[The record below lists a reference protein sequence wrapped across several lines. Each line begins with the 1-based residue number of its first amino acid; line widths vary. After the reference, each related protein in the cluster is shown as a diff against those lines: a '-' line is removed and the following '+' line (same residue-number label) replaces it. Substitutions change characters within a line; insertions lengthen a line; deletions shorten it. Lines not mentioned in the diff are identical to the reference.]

1 MNNLLIRNARIAS
14 MQRGSKSPFGLLED
28 TDIRVA
34 DGIIQEIGSDLRA
47 KPNDTV
53 LEANGHW
60 CLPGFVDCHTHLVY
74 GGDRSEE
81 FRQRLDGVSYEE
93 ISRQGGGIKST
104 VRATRSTSAKA
115 LTIQT
120 LRRARR
126 LLEEGVTTLE
136 IKSGYG
142 LDEDTELKMLE
153 VADVVADTLDIS
165 VIKTF
170 LGAHSMPPD
179 AGMNADEYIDFVCQ
193 VMIPKVAKEKRADA
207 VDVFCETVGFSLEQT
222 RRVFEAARDAGLPVK
237 GHVEQLSDS
246 KGAVLAC
253 EFNALSVEHIEYLQ
267 ESDVATLAT
276 AGTVAVLLPGAYY
289 YLKETQ
295 KPPVKALREAG
306 VDMAVATDMNPGTSP
321 IASLLTCANMASLF
335 FGLTVEEA
343 LKGITVNGARA
354 LGLEDRGEI
363 APGKRADLTLWDM
376 PSPASLIY
384 ELNGYR
390 PHTVIAGGKH
400 VA

>member
-14 MQRGSKSPFGLLED
+14 MQSGSEKHFGLLEE
-28 TDIRVA
+28 TDIRVT
-34 DGIIQEIGSDLRA
+34 DGIIQEIGSNLSA
-47 KPNDTV
+47 QPNDTV
-53 LEANGHW
+53 LEANGDW

-81 FRQRLDGVSYEE
+81 FAQRLDGVSYED
-93 ISRQGGGIKST
+93 ISRRGGGIKSS
-104 VRATRSTSAKA
+104 VRATRYSSAEELA
-115 LTIQT
+115 TQT

-142 LDEDTELKMLE
+142 LDEETELKMLTVAGA
-153 VADVVADTLDIS
+153 VADKLDIS
-165 VIKTF
+165 VIKTY
-170 LGAHSMPPD
+170 LGAHALPPD
-179 AGMNADEYIDFVCQ
+179 NELSADEYIDFVCQ
-193 VMIPKVAKEKRADA
+193 VMIPKVAQEKLADA

-253 EFNALSVEHIEYLQ
+253 EFNALSVDHIEYLQ
-267 ESDVATLAT
+267 ESDVATLA
-276 AGTVAVLLPGAYY
+276 ASGTVAVLLPGAYY

-295 KPPVKALREAG
+295 KPPVQALRKAG

-321 IASLLTCANMASLF
+321 MASLLTCANMASLF

-343 LKGITVNGARA
+343 LRGITINGARA
-354 LGLEDRGEI
+354 LGLDDRGEI

-384 ELNGYR
+384 EINGYR
-390 PHTVIAGGKH
+390 PHTIIAGGKH
-400 VA
+400 VT